1 MVELLADYEILDGR
15 VLAAHS
21 VWVNEVDIATY
32 AKKGVGVAHCPVS
45 NMKLASGTAPVMSMR
60 SQGIQVGLAT
70 DGPASNDDLD
80 LWQEIKFAPLLAR
93 VTALDAAAMTPRDAL
108 TMATVEGSRA
118 IGNDDTGILEIGAK
132 ADFIRLELDSPTFV
146 PVTNDDELVAHVAW
160 AGSGRHVTDVWV
172 QGRQVVA
179 NRRLIN
185 FDLERAIAEIQS
197 RGGRLAKESGT

>member
-1 MVELLADYEILDGR
+1 
-15 VLAAHS
+15 
-21 VWVNEVDIATY
+21 
-32 AKKGVGVAHCPVS
+32 
-45 NMKLASGTAPVMSMR
+45 
-60 SQGIQVGLAT
+60 
-70 DGPASNDDLD
+70 
-80 LWQEIKFAPLLAR
+80 
-93 VTALDAAAMTPRDAL
+93 
-108 TMATVEGSRA
+108 MATVEGSRA